1 MSKHKQFLSR
11 WPLVSLVAAFFIL
24 QPWAGQA
31 AEPVGALAV
40 GLDVESAQASPACV
54 QAPSRL
60 SGATFVET
68 AKQLTPGC
76 QLLLRDWQFIEDPQG
91 VDMWPSEALRS
102 ATWHSVQLP
111 HSAYVEPKVI
121 SGKPKQGQVF
131 YKRQLELPAL
141 SAGEELWLQVGGAMQ
156 VSDWFVDGQHIK
168 HQLGGYLPF
177 SIDLTPWAGKTVE
190 LLARLDN
197 RDHALSG
204 LKPLNLLD
212 FHFYSGLYREV
223 SVRRSGVVALVQPT
237 ELSQARR
244 GGVRVDVTT
253 LSSASAALQIT
264 SELRVA
270 PSALG
275 VSPSAPGVAP
285 TARAQGGQYF
295 LEQRLLDQ
303 GRVVASS
310 KSPVTASG
318 ALVQQ
323 LTLSNPKRWSP
334 NSPALYQLQT
344 RLWQSASAD
353 VSAKNATLLE
363 QYQQQ
368 IGLRSLRFNANKQL
382 EINGEVT
389 FLRGVNRHQEFPYVG
404 YAVSEFADYRDA
416 ARIKDAGFD
425 YVRLS
430 HYPQSRAFMD
440 AADQLGLLLLDA
452 IPGWQYQS
460 LDPQF
465 ADLAARTCRDLIQ
478 RDYNHPSVLA
488 FECSLN
494 ETPMSEAL
502 ISRLHHAVKDE
513 APQALSAG
521 WMPGFDLYLQARQH
535 RLQHYTPPTVPYVV
549 SEYGD
554 WEYYAQDAGFAQ
566 DQWQNL
572 KAEERT
578 SRQLLGSGE
587 KRLLQQATNLLEA
600 MQDNRTTPA
609 FADGYWVMFD
619 YNRGYAPDLE
629 ASGLMSIDRLPK
641 FSFYQFQSQRDANS
655 TAPLAKPMVFIAS
668 DWLPSSSLTV
678 RVFSNADQVEL
689 RLNGR
694 IVGSKNAGTT
704 KAGAAQVRVPAQTAN
719 GVRLPF
725 EFTVPAFE
733 AGTLMAQAFVAG
745 KLVATHQV
753 STPNTVSTAAI
764 QHITLRSD
772 ADYLPAKAHDQ
783 VFMYAELRDAQ
794 GVLLPLNDVAV
805 QVKTSGDVQLLNPLA
820 DLRSEK
826 GVVALLLATGA
837 RGGALEV
844 SYCQAPGRCVT
855 ASYQIKVGVNTAAV
869 QATRDASTQRDT
881 PSNAAPPTLAATVES
896 KKRAVPAQ
904 RTAAQFESAAEFGAA
919 TQHDQLTELGA
930 SLPTFSPAFS
940 LAFLPAGHTPT
951 LAVAT
956 LRSVQTSRGHASSVY
971 VGMVAP
977 AGSNH
982 RDYQAR
988 IFA

>member
-1 MSKHKQFLSR
+1 MKNFMRKQCQFLSR
-11 WPLVSLVAAFFIL
+11 WPLVSLVAAFFIVEPL
-24 QPWAGQA
+24 AHA
-31 AEPVGALAV
+31 AEPVDASAAKPMAASEQGA
-40 GLDVESAQASPACV
+40 ACV

-60 SGATFVET
+60 SGATFVES
-68 AKQLTPGC
+68 AKALVPGC
-76 QLLLRDWQFIEDPQG
+76 QQLLRDWQFIEDPQG
-91 VDMWPSEALRS
+91 VDMWPSEALRG
-102 ATWHSVQLP
+102 ATWQAVQLP

-121 SGKPKQGQVF
+121 SSKPKQGQVF

-141 SAGEELWLQVGGAMQ
+141 TAGEQLWLQVGGAMQ

-177 SIDLTPWAGKTVE
+177 AMDLTPWAGKTVE
-190 LLARLDN
+190 LLARVDN

-223 SVRRSGVVALVQPT
+223 TLRRSGQVALVQPT
-237 ELSQARR
+237 ELSKARR
-244 GGVRVDVTT
+244 GGVRVDVTA
-253 LSSASAALQIT
+253 LSSANAVLTLT
-264 SELRVA
+264 SEIRM
-270 PSALG
+270 ALG
-275 VSPSAPGVAP
+275 VAPA
-285 TARAQGGQYF
+285 ARAGGYF
-295 LEQRLLDQ
+295 VEQQLLEQ
-303 GRVVASS
+303 GRVVASIV
-310 KSPVTASG
+310 SPVTKSG
-318 ALVQQ
+318 ALTQQ
-323 LTLSNPKRWSP
+323 LTLTNPKRWSL
-334 NSPALYQLQT
+334 NAPALYQLQT
-344 RLWQSASAD
+344 RLWHSASAD
-353 VSAKNATLLE
+353 FSAQNARLLE
-363 QYQQQ
+363 HYQQQ
-368 IGLRSLRFNANKQL
+368 IGLRTLRFNAKQQL

-465 ADLAARTCRDLIQ
+465 AEITARTCRDLIQ

-502 ISRLHHAVKDE
+502 ITRLHQAVKDE
-513 APQALSAG
+513 APHAFSAG

-535 RLQHYTPPTVPYVV
+535 RLQHYTPPSEPYVV

-641 FSFYQFQSQRDANS
+641 FSFYQFQSQREATS

-668 DWLPSSSLTV
+668 DWLADSSRKV
-678 RVFSNADQVEL
+678 RVFSNAEQVEL
-689 RLNGR
+689 SLNGR
-694 IVGSKNAGTT
+694 VVGQ
-704 KAGAAQVRVPAQTAN
+704 AQARQQPQARQQHSH
-719 GVRLPF
+719 GVQLPF
-725 EFTVPAFE
+725 EFELPAF
-733 AGTLMAQAFVAG
+733 APGTLTARAMIGG
-745 KLVATHQV
+745 KVVATHQV
-753 STPNTVSTAAI
+753 TTPKALTAAAI
-764 QHITLRSD
+764 RQITLHTD
-772 ADYLPAKAHDQ
+772 AHYLAAKPHDQ
-783 VFMYAELRDAQ
+783 LFVYAELRDAQ
-794 GVLLPLNDVAV
+794 GLLLPLNDVAV
-805 QVKTSGDVQLLNPLA
+805 NVSVSGDVKLLNPKA

-826 GVVALLLATGA
+826 GVVALLVDTGA
-837 RGGALEV
+837 NGGALVV
-844 SYCQAPGRCVT
+844 SVCPKAAACVT
-855 ASYQIKVGVNTAAV
+855 APYSLHVESNEERSAAPLPTVESVKTAATSTASV
-869 QATRDASTQRDT
+869 QASTAEQVLAARAAEF
-881 PSNAAPPTLAATVES
+881 AAPAATSAPVQAHATVPVAAVVATAASIYASAVEKSVAPTLAITPKSSATGPIS
-896 KKRAVPAQ
+896 KDTRP
-904 RTAAQFESAAEFGAA
+904 
-919 TQHDQLTELGA
+919 
-930 SLPTFSPAFS
+930 
-940 LAFLPAGHTPT
+940 
-951 LAVAT
+951 
-956 LRSVQTSRGHASSVY
+956 
-971 VGMVAP
+971 
-977 AGSNH
+977 
-982 RDYQAR
+982 
-988 IFA
+988 

>member
-1 MSKHKQFLSR
+1 MSKHNQFLSR

-31 AEPVGALAV
+31 AEPVGAPAV

-60 SGATFVET
+60 SGATFVDT

-91 VDMWPSEALRS
+91 VDLLPSEALRS

-111 HSAYVEPKVI
+111 HSAYVESKVI

-141 SAGEELWLQVGGAMQ
+141 TAGEELWLQVGGAMQ

-177 SIDLTPWAGKTVE
+177 SLDLTPWAGKTVE
-190 LLARLDN
+190 LLARVDN

-223 SVRRSGVVALVQPT
+223 SLRRSGVVALVQPT

-264 SELRVA
+264 SEVRVA
-270 PSALG
+270 SSAQ
-275 VSPSAPGVAP
+275 GVASS
-285 TARAQGGQYF
+285 ARAQGGQYL

-310 KSPVTASG
+310 TSPVTASG

-465 ADLAARTCRDLIQ
+465 AEMTARTCRDLIQ

-502 ISRLHHAVKDE
+502 IRRLHQAVKDE

-694 IVGSKNAGTT
+694 IVGSKNVGSKNVASKNAGTT
-704 KAGAAQVRVPAQTAN
+704 KAGAAQVRIPAQTAN

-855 ASYQIKVGVNTAAV
+855 ASYHIKVGANTAAV

-881 PSNAAPPTLAATVES
+881 PSSAALQTLAATVES
-896 KKRAVPAQ
+896 KKRAVPAPYDL
-904 RTAAQFESAAEFGAA
+904 R
-919 TQHDQLTELGA
+919 TELGA

-940 LAFLPAGHTPT
+940 LAGHTPT
-951 LAVAT
+951 LALAM
-956 LRSVQTSRGHASSVY
+956 LRSVQTSRGHASSVQAGSVY
-971 VGMVAP
+971 VGIVAP
-977 AGSNH
+977 AGSNL

>member
-24 QPWAGQA
+24 
-31 AEPVGALAV
+31 EPL
-40 GLDVESAQASPACV
+40 SAQAAAASAEKSGASTCV

-68 AKQLTPGC
+68 AKQLTAGC

-102 ATWHSVQLP
+102 ATWQSVQLP

-141 SAGEELWLQVGGAMQ
+141 TAGEALWLQVGGAMQ

-177 SIDLTPWAGKTVE
+177 SLDLTPWAGKTVE
-190 LLARLDN
+190 LLARVDN

-212 FHFYSGLYREV
+212 FHIYSGLYREV

-253 LSSASAALQIT
+253 LSNASAALQLT
-264 SELRVA
+264 SEVRVA
-270 PSALG
+270 PS
-275 VSPSAPGVAP
+275 
-285 TARAQGGQYF
+285 ARAQGGQYF

-310 KSPVTASG
+310 TSPVTASG

-344 RLWQSASAD
+344 RLWQSANAD
-353 VSAKNATLLE
+353 VSTKNATLLE

-587 KRLLQQATNLLEA
+587 KRLLQQTTNLLEA

-629 ASGLMSIDRLPK
+629 ASGLMSIDRLAK
-641 FSFYQFQSQRDANS
+641 FSFYQFQSQRDAS
-655 TAPLAKPMVFIAS
+655 SKAPLAKPMVFIAS
-668 DWLPSSSLTV
+668 DWLPSSNLTV
-678 RVFSNADQVEL
+678 RVFSNAEQVEL

-694 IVGSKNAGTT
+694 IVGSKNVASNNAVTT
-704 KAGAAQVRVPAQTAN
+704 KAGAAQDRVPAQTAN

-725 EFTVPAFE
+725 EFSVPAFE
-733 AGTLMAQAFVAG
+733 AGTLTAQAFVAG
-745 KLVATHQV
+745 NLVATHQV
-753 STPNTVSTAAI
+753 STPNTLTAAAI
-764 QHITLRSD
+764 QHITVRTD
-772 ADYLPAKAHDQ
+772 AEYLPAKAHDQ
-783 VFMYAELRDAQ
+783 VFVYAELRDAQ
-794 GVLLPLNDVAV
+794 GVVLPLNDVAV

-826 GVVALLLATGA
+826 GVVALWVATGA

-844 SYCQAPGRCVT
+844 SYCQAAGRCVT
-855 ASYQIKVGVNTAAV
+855 A
-869 QATRDASTQRDT
+869 TQRLQLSDSPH
-881 PSNAAPPTLAATVES
+881 PSKAG
-896 KKRAVPAQ
+896 
-904 RTAAQFESAAEFGAA
+904 TA
-919 TQHDQLTELGA
+919 LVN
-930 SLPTFSPAFS
+930 
-940 LAFLPAGHTPT
+940 AGH
-951 LAVAT
+951 
-956 LRSVQTSRGHASSVY
+956 
-971 VGMVAP
+971 
-977 AGSNH
+977 
-982 RDYQAR
+982 
-988 IFA
+988 

>member
-1 MSKHKQFLSR
+1 MSTQNQFLSR

-24 QPWAGQA
+24 QPWVVQA
-31 AEPVGALAV
+31 ATAA
-40 GLDVESAQASPACV
+40 SAQKLAMPGCV

-68 AKQLTPGC
+68 AKELTPGC

-91 VDMWPSEALRS
+91 VDMWPTEALRG
-102 ATWHSVQLP
+102 ATWQSVQLP
-111 HSAYVEPKVI
+111 HSAYIEPKVI
-121 SGKPKQGQVF
+121 SGNPKQGQVF

-141 SAGEELWLQVGGAMQ
+141 TAGEQLWLQVGGAMQ

-177 SIDLTPWAGKTVE
+177 SIDLTPWSGKTVE

-223 SVRRSGVVALVQPT
+223 SVRRSGVVTLVQPT

-253 LSSASAALQIT
+253 LSSASAALQLT
-264 SELRVA
+264 SEIRVA
-270 PSALG
+270 PSAQD
-275 VSPSAPGVAP
+275 VAP
-285 TARAQGGQYF
+285 SARAQGGQYF

-310 KSPVTASG
+310 TSPVTASG

-323 LTLSNPKRWSP
+323 LTLSTPKRWSP

-353 VSAKNATLLE
+353 VSAPNAMLLE
-363 QYQQQ
+363 QYQQH
-368 IGLRSLRFNANKQL
+368 IGLRSVRFNANKQL

-465 ADLAARTCRDLIQ
+465 AEMTARTCRDLIQ

-502 ISRLHHAVKDE
+502 ISRLHQAVKDE

-566 DQWQNL
+566 DQWQHL

-587 KRLLQQATNLLEA
+587 KRLLQQASNLLEA
-600 MQDNRTTPA
+600 MQDNRSTPA

-641 FSFYQFQSQRDANS
+641 FSFYQFQSQRDASS

-668 DWLPSSSLTV
+668 DWLPSSSLKV
-678 RVFSNADQVEL
+678 RVFSNAEQVEL

-694 IVGSKNAGTT
+694 VVGLKKAGT
-704 KAGAAQVRVPAQTAN
+704 KDENFEQARIAAQDAQDAQTAN
-719 GVRLPF
+719 GVQLPF
-725 EFTVPAFE
+725 EFSLPAFE
-733 AGTLMAQAFVAG
+733 AGTLTAQAFIAG
-745 KLVATHQV
+745 KVVATHQV
-753 STPNTVSTAAI
+753 STPNTVSAAAI
-764 QHITLRSD
+764 KQMTLRSD
-772 ADYLPAKAHDQ
+772 ADYLPAKTHDQ
-783 VFMYAELRDAQ
+783 LFVYAELRDAQ

-805 QVKTSGDVQLLNPLA
+805 QVKTSGDVQVLNPQA

-826 GVVALLLATGA
+826 GVVALLLETGA

-844 SYCQAPGRCVT
+844 SYCKAAGRCVT
-855 ASYQIKVGVNTAAV
+855 ASYSIQLSDSPQASKAVTAQANVGH
-869 QATRDASTQRDT
+869 
-881 PSNAAPPTLAATVES
+881 
-896 KKRAVPAQ
+896 KK
-904 RTAAQFESAAEFGAA
+904 
-919 TQHDQLTELGA
+919 
-930 SLPTFSPAFS
+930 
-940 LAFLPAGHTPT
+940 
-951 LAVAT
+951 
-956 LRSVQTSRGHASSVY
+956 
-971 VGMVAP
+971 
-977 AGSNH
+977 
-982 RDYQAR
+982 AR
-988 IFA
+988 Q